1 MKIFLFSQLRSLVTG
16 IGRLFEPKRKGEQ
29 TVTHENWKIDEI
41 KEIDGV
47 VETFNCLVAQICGD
61 GSHLGE
67 LYTAGE
73 RSPARHA
80 LLSETIVDSITSG
93 ILVVEATGGVSL
105 ANSAARGILGISPNE
120 EIACS
125 RLGAMLG
132 DATEMEALVR
142 ESLRTS
148 ANASRRL
155 VNVKTRDGRSL
166 KLGASISCL
175 YSTPAKAEAV
185 IVIFAEL
192 RDAAG
197 PQAAVS
203 EVWEGS
209 HADRFPNYLRG
220 VLDSYD
226 HFSSVI
232 REIEKAQVKL
242 DKGTL
247 TSSDVAE
254 CVAATRRAWGTMTAY
269 ALSLVAPESL
279 TELVDP
285 AVLVRSVLARRKEL
299 AEIEVKDLSEGLPLV
314 KTVGKV
320 LEAGLELLFLG
331 CRADASGQVA
341 VTVGLTQESQ
351 GDAVE
356 IKVSEHARRTS
367 IKPVGTSLR
376 DFSPEQDLRR
386 EAGLMLLGALP
397 ADNHRLHVAEEGDTV
412 VFSVMIMVPINRGAG
427 PTAPRSDS
435 SEKGPDRA

>member
-1 MKIFLFSQLRSLVTG
+1 MKTLIFSRLRSLMAG

-61 GSHLGE
+61 GSHLGD

-73 RSPARHA
+73 RNTARHA
-80 LLSETIVDSITSG
+80 LLSETIVDAITSG
-93 ILVVEATGGVSL
+93 IVVVEATGGVSL
-105 ANSAARGILGISPNE
+105 VNSAARGILGIDAHQ
-120 EIACS
+120 EIGS
-125 RLGAMLG
+125 RRLGAMLA
-132 DATEMEALVR
+132 DASELEALVS
-142 ESLRTS
+142 ECLRTP

-155 VNVKTRDGRSL
+155 VSVKTRAGRSL

-175 YSTPAKAEAV
+175 YSTPTKADAV
-185 IVIFAEL
+185 IVIFTEL
-192 RDAAG
+192 RDTAAAG
-197 PQAAVS
+197 GTVS
-203 EVWEGS
+203 GAWEGS
-209 HADRFPNYLRG
+209 RPDRFPNYLRG

-226 HFSSVI
+226 HFSSVV
-232 REIEKAQVKL
+232 REIERVQVKL
-242 DKGTL
+242 DKGAL

-254 CVAATRRAWGTMTAY
+254 CVAATRRAWETMTAY

-285 AVLVRSVLARRKEL
+285 AVVVRSVLARKKEL
-299 AEIEVKDLSEGLPLV
+299 AEIDVRGVSEGLPLV

-341 VTVGLTQESQ
+341 VTVGLTQGSQ

-356 IKVSEHARRTS
+356 IKVSEHARRAS
-367 IKPVGTSLR
+367 VKPVGTYLR

-397 ADNHRLHVAEEGDTV
+397 ADNHRIQVAEEGNTLG
-412 VFSVMIMVPINRGAG
+412 FSVMIMVPINRGAG